1 MALRTITVSPG
12 ADVQTAAVAGGTSWQ
27 VDVVPGTPRA
37 DRTEPMSTAVGE
49 GVTWAE
55 RQVASVFSRGKDP
68 GHRAARHG
76 VRAAIVMSVAFFIG
90 HFGFDNDQLAVLATF
105 TGAALAGMADFT
117 GDRTQRLLATSITLA
132 VGFPLVALG
141 TAVSLHTVAATV
153 VMFVVALVIAFGAVF
168 SGYFAAGANA
178 AIVFFVVAV
187 GIPGSTHEI
196 PPRLAGVAL
205 GGGLSVLAS
214 GWLLPCHAVS
224 NSRRSLGAVYLA
236 LADAVRQA
244 AHDEQVDRPARD
256 ALLKQAILDAE
267 LAVATSAWRPGGLTR
282 AHKSRMYLLHGAQ
295 RLATLLAQ
303 LPPLR
308 PDLSVEIRMARQKM
322 LIVQAE
328 TLGACADALTSNG
341 AVHPDP
347 TRAQAAMGA
356 FDSFAAE
363 QLEHRIAAADQRD
376 IDQRVADLLVLLEI
390 ARTTVLA
397 GVHTRIVFG
406 IRPDPEATVANAVL
420 VATMTVGVPSPRKWL
435 RRATHNLTFRS
446 VHFRNSLRLATALAL
461 ARLAVGVFDLKHGFW
476 VMFATLV
483 VVKTSAAGT
492 RTTAVGAAIGTGLG
506 FLVSTALVIAFGV
519 HVSVYCVALPI
530 LIFAAFYLP
539 GTGKFLLGQA
549 CFTMTV
555 VFLFNILVPTGW
567 SVGLLRFEDVLIGT
581 AIGMVVG
588 LLMWPKGASTE
599 LAGAIADLVDAG
611 TAIATSLVRSL
622 LDGEHLAPD
631 ASDRWV
637 PAIVA
642 ATQAEDVFTQF
653 LSELHVPPA
662 PVLAWSSLMSA
673 GHQLWYGA
681 AVVGGLRVPTDAKQT
696 TPQLRRAVGGEVT
709 DMERDFHH
717 LARTLR
723 EGVPLALEPP
733 APFGHPL
740 YPEHPV
746 TTFRLLQ
753 VHAWI
758 GELTTGLGQLQDA
771 LEATVIPAPAGEPVA
786 TAG

>member
-1 MALRTITVSPG
+1 
-12 ADVQTAAVAGGTSWQ
+12 
-27 VDVVPGTPRA
+27 
-37 DRTEPMSTAVGE
+37 MSTAVGE
-49 GVTWAE
+49 GVTWAGH
-55 RQVASVFSRGKDP
+55 QLASIYSRGADP

-76 VRAAIVMSVAFFIG
+76 ARAAIVMSVAFFIG
-90 HFGFDNDQLAVLATF
+90 HFGFDNDQLTVLATF
-105 TGAALAGMADFT
+105 TGAALVGMADFT
-117 GDRTQRLLATSITLA
+117 GDRPQRLLATFITLA

-205 GGGLSVLAS
+205 GGGLSLLAS
-214 GWLLPCHAVS
+214 AWLWPCHAVS
-224 NSRRSLGAVYLA
+224 NSRGSLAAVYRG
-236 LADAVRQA
+236 LADAVRQV
-244 AHDEQVDRPARD
+244 AHGEQVDRPARD
-256 ALLKQAILDAE
+256 AVLERAILNAE

-282 AHKSRMYLLHGAQ
+282 AHKSRMYLLHGAR

-303 LPPLR
+303 LPPPR
-308 PDLSVEIRMARQKM
+308 PDLPVEIRTARQKM
-322 LIVQAE
+322 LVVQAD
-328 TLGACADALTSNG
+328 TLAACADALTSNG

-347 TRAQAAMGA
+347 AQAEAARDA
-356 FDSFAAE
+356 FDSVAAE
-363 QLEHRIAAADQRD
+363 QLERRIATADDQRG
-376 IDQRVADLLVLLEI
+376 IDQRVAELLLLLEI

-397 GVHTRIVFG
+397 GMHTRIVFG
-406 IRPDPEATVANAVL
+406 LQPEPEETVANAVL
-420 VATMTVGVPSPRKWL
+420 VTTMTVGVPSPRKWI
-435 RRATHNLTFRS
+435 RRATHNLTLQS

-519 HVSVYCVALPI
+519 HVGVYCVALPFV
-530 LIFAAFYLP
+530 IFAAFYLP
-539 GTGKFLLGQA
+539 GTGNFLLGQA
-549 CFTMTV
+549 SFTMTV

-567 SVGLLRFEDVLIGT
+567 SVGLLRFEDVLIGA
-581 AIGMVVG
+581 AIGFVVG
-588 LLMWPKGASTE
+588 VLMWPRGAATQ
-599 LAGAIADLVDAG
+599 LADAIADLVDAG
-611 TAIATSLVRSL
+611 TAVATSMVRSL
-622 LDGEHLAPD
+622 LDGEPVAPD
-631 ASDRWV
+631 ACDRWV
-637 PAIVA
+637 PAILA

-681 AVVGGLRVPTDAKQT
+681 AVVGGIHVPTNATQT
-696 TPQLRRAVGGEVT
+696 TPQLQSAVGDEVT
-709 DMERDFHH
+709 VMERDFHH
-717 LARTLR
+717 LARTIR
-723 EGVPLALEPP
+723 DGRPLTLEPP
-733 APFGHPL
+733 TAFGPPL
-740 YPEHPV
+740 YPDHPV

-758 GELTTGLGQLQDA
+758 GELTTGLGQLQGA
-771 LEATVIPAPAGEPVA
+771 LEATVVPAPAGVPAVA
-786 TAG
+786 V

>member
-1 MALRTITVSPG
+1 
-12 ADVQTAAVAGGTSWQ
+12 
-27 VDVVPGTPRA
+27 
-37 DRTEPMSTAVGE
+37 MSTAVGE

-55 RQVASVFSRGKDP
+55 RQLASVFARGSDP

-76 VRAAIVMSVAFFIG
+76 ARAAIVMSVAFFIG

-105 TGAALAGMADFT
+105 TGAALVGMADFT
-117 GDRTQRLLATSITLA
+117 GNRPQRLLATAITLA

-153 VMFVVALVIAFGAVF
+153 IMFVVALVIAFGAVF

-187 GIPGSTHEI
+187 GIPGSSHEI

-205 GGGLSVLAS
+205 GGGLSLLAS
-214 GWLLPCHAVS
+214 GWLLTCHAVP
-224 NSRRSLGAVYLA
+224 NSRGALAAVYRSLAG
-236 LADAVRQA
+236 AVRQV
-244 AHDEQVDRPARD
+244 AHHEEVDLPARD
-256 ALLKQAILDAE
+256 AILEQAILDAE

-282 AHKSRMYLLHGAQ
+282 AHKSRMYLLHGAR

-303 LPPLR
+303 LPPPR
-308 PDLSVEIRMARQKM
+308 PDLPVEIRMARQKM

-328 TLGACADALTSNG
+328 TLDSCADALTSNG
-341 AVHPDP
+341 AVFPDP
-347 TRAQAAMGA
+347 TKAQAARDV

-363 QLEHRIAAADQRD
+363 ELEHRIAAADDQR
-376 IDQRVADLLVLLEI
+376 IDQRVADLLVVLEI

-397 GVHTRIVFG
+397 GMHTRIVFG
-406 IRPDPEATVANAVL
+406 IRPQPEATVANAVL
-420 VATMTVGVPSPRKWL
+420 VTTMTVGVPSPRKWL
-435 RRATHNLTFRS
+435 RRATHNLTLRS

-492 RTTAVGAAIGTGLG
+492 RATAVGAAIGTGLG
-506 FLVSTALVIAFGV
+506 FFVSTALVIAFGV
-519 HVSVYCVALPI
+519 HVGVYCVALPFV
-530 LIFAAFYLP
+530 IFAAFYLP

-549 CFTMTV
+549 SFTMTV

-581 AIGMVVG
+581 AIGFVVAV
-588 LLMWPKGASTE
+588 LMWPKGASTE

-611 TAIATSLVRSL
+611 TAVAAELLRSL
-622 LDGEHLAPD
+622 LDGEPVAPD
-631 ASDRWV
+631 ACDRWA

-681 AVVGGLRVPTDAKQT
+681 AVVGGLHVPTDARQT
-696 TPQLRRAVGGEVT
+696 TPRLRSAVDEEVT
-709 DMERDFHH
+709 VMERDFHH
-717 LARTLR
+717 LAQTLR
-723 EGVPLALEPP
+723 EGIPLALELPT
-733 APFGHPL
+733 PFGRPL

-758 GELTTGLGQLQDA
+758 GELTTGLGQLQGA
-771 LEATVIPAPAGEPVA
+771 LEATVIPAPVGEPAVA
-786 TAG
+786 V